1 MCNPNL
7 KTLLRTSSLKL
18 PLESVHQILTDELSK
33 PSAEMDTE
41 LVDLCVEAIEK
52 AENEERSKKLVS
64 LFKKD
69 SERLPAEDVRQILTD
84 ELSKAAAEMDT
95 KLIDLCVEAIE
106 KADVGEQ
113 SKKLVSLFKKDS
125 ERLPAED
132 VHQILT
138 DELSKAAAEMDTNLV
153 DLCVEAIEKAEDGEQ
168 SKKLVSLFKKDSER
182 LPAEDV
188 RQILTDELSKT
199 AAEMDTKLIDLCV
212 EAIEKADVGEQSKKL
227 VSLFKKDSER
237 LPTED
242 VRQILTDELS
252 KTAAEMDTE
261 LVDLCVEAIEKS
273 EDEERIKKLVSLF
286 KKDSE
291 RLPAE
296 DVRQILTDELSKTAA
311 EMDTELVDLCVEAI
325 EKSEDGEQSRKL
337 VLLFKKDSE
346 KLPAQ
351 SVYQI
356 FADELS
362 KSPEEMDTE
371 LIDLCAEV
379 LGVEEKAPDIPP
391 EPSGR
396 GGKKITT
403 KRLVII
409 VAIASALLAVLIPS
423 FASRNRIKA
432 ADEVVSVGDNGLFLI
447 DLGEIDGKTSAEL
460 YSNDDEP
467 IVETIQKYGIENP
480 VLPEYLLTGK
490 LKFSIEKPVDED
502 EYFVLFIKFKD
513 SENKREGSVK
523 IKNNTAL
530 DYTPGEID
538 VNDYFGNVRHESVNG
553 LDALTFFD
561 EEKSITYYVND
572 NAEYTVLIHKTV

>member
-1 MCNPNL
+1 
-7 KTLLRTSSLKL
+7 
-18 PLESVHQILTDELSK
+18 
-33 PSAEMDTE
+33 
-41 LVDLCVEAIEK
+41 
-52 AENEERSKKLVS
+52 
-64 LFKKD
+64 
-69 SERLPAEDVRQILTD
+69 
-84 ELSKAAAEMDT
+84 
-95 KLIDLCVEAIE
+95 
-106 KADVGEQ
+106 
-113 SKKLVSLFKKDS
+113 
-125 ERLPAED
+125 
-132 VHQILT
+132 
-138 DELSKAAAEMDTNLV
+138 
-153 DLCVEAIEKAEDGEQ
+153 
-168 SKKLVSLFKKDSER
+168 
-182 LPAEDV
+182 
-188 RQILTDELSKT
+188 
-199 AAEMDTKLIDLCV
+199 MDTKLIDLCV

-237 LPTED
+237 LPT
-242 VRQILTDELS
+242 
-252 KTAAEMDTE
+252 
-261 LVDLCVEAIEKS
+261 
-273 EDEERIKKLVSLF
+273 
-286 KKDSE
+286 
-291 RLPAE
+291 E

>member
-1 MCNPNL
+1 MCNLNL

-18 PLESVHQILTDELSK
+18 PLESVHQILSDELSK

-52 AENEERSKKLVS
+52 AENEEQSKKLVS

-69 SERLPAEDVRQILTD
+69 GERLPAEDVRQILND
-84 ELSKAAAEMDT
+84 ELSKTAAEMDT
-95 KLIDLCVEAIE
+95 K
-106 KADVGEQ
+106 
-113 SKKLVSLFKKDS
+113 
-125 ERLPAED
+125 
-132 VHQILT
+132 
-138 DELSKAAAEMDTNLV
+138 LV
-153 DLCVEAIEKAEDGEQ
+153 DLCVEAIEKAEDGER
-168 SKKLVSLFKKDSER
+168 SKKLVSLLRKNGER

-188 RQILTDELSKT
+188 RQILN
-199 AAEMDTKLIDLCV
+199 
-212 EAIEKADVGEQSKKL
+212 
-227 VSLFKKDSER
+227 
-237 LPTED
+237 
-242 VRQILTDELS
+242 
-252 KTAAEMDTE
+252 
-261 LVDLCVEAIEKS
+261 
-273 EDEERIKKLVSLF
+273 
-286 KKDSE
+286 
-291 RLPAE
+291 
-296 DVRQILTDELSKTAA
+296 DELSKTAA

-356 FADELS
+356 FTDELS
-362 KSPEEMDTE
+362 KPPEEMDTE

-403 KRLVII
+403 KRLVIL

-432 ADEVVSVGDNGLFLI
+432 ADEVVLI
-447 DLGEIDGKTSAEL
+447 DETGDFKVDFGKLKTKAKV
-460 YSNDDEP
+460 YSDKSNPVVMALRE
-467 IVETIQKYGIENP
+467 KGIENP
-480 VLPEYLLTGK
+480 VLPKNLLSDGLT
-490 LKFSIEKPVDED
+490 FSLDQPIEEKD
-502 EYFVLFIKFKD
+502 YFVVVVRFSFPENQEAGLIRIKC
-513 SENKREGSVK
+513 
-523 IKNNTAL
+523 NTVS
-530 DYTPGEID
+530 DYTPGKID
-538 VNDYFGNVRHESVNG
+538 VNDYFGNVKPENVNG

-561 EEKSITYYVND
+561 EKNSITYYVND